1 MIATSTTVNSNAY
14 ARAIHAHNPTA
25 RIVSQ
30 ATPLL
35 VPLVEEGWLEHEV
48 TRLTVREYLKPILAD
63 QVDTLILGC
72 THFPLLK
79 PLIKQEAPNI
89 QLVDSSTTTAEAT
102 AQALTAAHLL
112 NKQTTAPDYRFYVSD
127 IPLRFQTI
135 GERFL
140 GRSLEQIEMMRL
152 G

>member
-1 MIATSTTVNSNAY
+1 
-14 ARAIHAHNPTA
+14 
-25 RIVSQ
+25 
-30 ATPLL
+30 
-35 VPLVEEGWLEHEV
+35 
-48 TRLTVREYLKPILAD
+48 LKPLLAD
-63 QVDTLILGC
+63 QIDTLILGC

-79 PLIKQEAPNI
+79 AAIKHEAPYI
-89 QLVDSSTTTAEAT
+89 ELVDSSTTTAEAT
-102 AQALTAAHLL
+102 AQALAAADLL
-112 NKQTTAPDYRFYVSD
+112 NPSTAVPDYRFYVSD

>member
-1 MIATSTTVNSNAY
+1 M
-14 ARAIHAHNPTA
+14 
-25 RIVSQ
+25 
-30 ATPLL
+30 
-35 VPLVEEGWLEHEV
+35 
-48 TRLTVREYLKPILAD
+48 
-63 QVDTLILGC
+63 DTLILGC

-79 PLIKQEAPNI
+79 PLIKQEAGNI
-89 QLVDSSTTTAEAT
+89 ELVDSSTTTAQAT
-102 AQALTAAHLL
+102 AQALAAASLL
-112 NKQTTAPDYRFYVSD
+112 NTSGSIPDYHFYVSD